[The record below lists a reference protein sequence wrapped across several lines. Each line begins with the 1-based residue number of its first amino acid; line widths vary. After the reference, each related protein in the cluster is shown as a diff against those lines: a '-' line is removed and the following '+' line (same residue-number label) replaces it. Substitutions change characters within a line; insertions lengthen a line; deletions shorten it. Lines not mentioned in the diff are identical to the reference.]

1 MLKIAHIVEST
12 ATGTLS
18 IVSLCANSLVEKGN
32 KVTVIYSRKEDTPDN
47 LSDYFCDDIDLI
59 ELDIKRTSFL
69 SIFRIFNTIRS
80 IGPDIVHCH
89 SSFAGFFTRIA
100 LIGVNVKVYYS
111 PHCISFMRKD
121 IGYYKRKLFELTE
134 RVACL
139 KPSIYVACS
148 NSEKRVLLGSLPFLN
163 VRLLENA
170 VDLTSFVKSRT
181 QKKRT
186 GRNRIIT
193 VGGIR
198 PQKGPCE
205 FTAIA
210 HAFNDKNVDFIWVGD
225 GDNDTKQQLIDAG
238 VTVTG
243 WKPRDEV
250 IQELYS
256 ADLYLS
262 TALWEGMPVS
272 LIEACAANIPIIA
285 RSCAGNVDV
294 VEHKK
299 TGHLFDSTTE
309 ATELIE
315 HFLQDP
321 TPYKLYADNAYNSV
335 FERFS
340 EERFSKELTEIY
352 NS

>member
-1 MLKIAHIVEST
+1 MLNIAHVVEST

-32 KVTVIYSRKEDTPDN
+32 KVTVIYSRKDDTPEN
-47 LSDYFCDDIDLI
+47 LSDYFNDDIDLI
-59 ELDIKRTSFL
+59 EVNIKRTSLL
-69 SIFRIFNTIRS
+69 SIYRIFKVIKS
-80 IGPDIVHCH
+80 ISPDIVHCH
-89 SSFAGFFTRIA
+89 SSFAGFFARIA
-100 LIGVNVKVYYS
+100 VIGINVKVYYS

-121 IGYYKRKLFELTE
+121 IGFYKRKIFELTE

-148 NSEKRVLLGSLPFLN
+148 NSEKRALIDSIPFVN

-170 VDLTSFVKSRT
+170 VDLTSFSKSKYRNKPT
-181 QKKRT
+181 ERKRV
-186 GRNRIIT
+186 IT

-198 PQKGPCE
+198 PQKGFIE
-205 FTAIA
+205 YSEISNYF
-210 HAFNDKNVDFIWVGD
+210 KNEEVDFVWIGD
-225 GDNDTKQQLIDAG
+225 GDVETKKTLTESG

-243 WKPRDEV
+243 WKSREEV
-250 IQELYS
+250 IEELYS

-272 LIEACAANIPIIA
+272 LIEACAADLPIIA

-299 TGHLFDSTTE
+299 TGHLFDNTKE
-309 ATELIE
+309 AIDLIE
-315 HFLQDP
+315 QFLQNSE
-321 TPYKLYADNAYNSV
+321 PYKKYADNAYNTV

-340 EERFSKELTEIY
+340 VERFSKELMEIY
-352 NS
+352 NN